1 MPVPSK
7 AVADAAN
14 AATTT
19 TFLIPSIHCSTCAS
33 FIETLIRQITPNASV
48 ETSIISHTVSIRH
61 DGSADIKK
69 MARALGD
76 AGYEVDTIAVGPE
89 AQAKLR
95 YSAKAAPAD
104 DDFALGRLFAS
115 VPKPWNLV
123 GRARQERARSQHVNH
138 CDECRSKLVSS
149 PPTTTHDDKEVSEE
163 KGGGP
168 FVVVES
174 SSALPD
180 LYQATLTID
189 GMTCS
194 SCVGNVTKSL
204 LSQSWVEAAEVGLLT
219 RSAIVRFHGGPDK
232 AQAIADLIEDAG
244 YEAAVEQVERVLTD
258 HPQSASRDASSNT
271 WRAEL
276 SIGGMSC
283 SSCVGSI
290 TQAVEELTW
299 VETVHVN
306 LLTSSATIVFL
317 DRSHLDELVSTITDA
332 GYTVKLSDLVNSND
346 ATTGQDQ
353 VRTVQI
359 RINGMYCEHCPE
371 RVLAALENHAS
382 QVDIDEAPSLQN
394 PIMTVSYVPN
404 VPTLTIRT
412 ILTTI
417 AAADETLKPIIY
429 HPPTIE
435 ERARQMQARSRR
447 RLLYRLLL
455 SVAAAI
461 PGLIIGI
468 VFMTLVS
475 KDDPNRVYLMERIN
489 GVSRGELAL
498 LIASTPVYFFSA
510 DIFHRRA
517 IKEIYA
523 MWKPGSH
530 VPLVRRFYRFGSMD
544 MLVSFATTIAYFA
557 SVAELVITATNQ
569 DSHHH
574 MPERMPYF
582 DSVIFLTMFLL
593 AGRMIEAYSKAK
605 TGEAV
610 TQLGN
615 LRPKEA
621 LLITPS
627 GQDQGDTQLSTVPV
641 DTLESG
647 DSVVVVHGGS
657 PPWDGI
663 LLDSTADFAES
674 SLTGESRP
682 VHKSMGDEIY
692 SGTINKGAPITM
704 RIHGAAGKSLLDN
717 IIHVVREGQSK
728 RAPIERVADTVTGYF
743 VPFVTLVAIAVWL
756 TWLGLGVSGR
766 LPEDYKDTLVGGW
779 PFWSLQFA
787 IAVFVIACP
796 CGIGLAAPTALFV
809 GGGLAAR
816 HGILAKGGGE
826 AFQEASGIDVVVF
839 DKTGTLTEG
848 GDLKLVDHVVLEGS
862 AERWGED
869 ALLAYV
875 GEVERNSSHPLGKAL
890 VDFCEERGVKGSPP
904 QQVDEMPGK
913 GMKATFFDKESTT
926 KLEILV
932 GNETLMTDHGVSFSQ
947 ATIDTLDG
955 WKEQAKSVVLV
966 AARDVSVD
974 GEWVPAA
981 IFSASDPIRP
991 ESKSVVDALRARGV
1005 DVWMISGDNAKTAL
1019 AVGAMVAIEPDHII
1033 AGVLPEQKADKIKYL
1048 QGSQP
1053 RKQGGFLANLSG
1065 RTRSRAVVAMVGD
1078 GVNDS
1083 PALTAADVGIAIGAG
1098 SDVAISAAEFVLI
1111 KSDLNS
1117 LLTLVQ
1123 LSRAVFRR
1131 VMFNFAW
1138 AGIYNLVA
1146 LPIAAGV
1153 IYPVKSNGSYTRLD
1167 PVWASLAMA
1176 LSSLSVICSSLLLRT
1191 TLPLVGFR
1199 NTVVSGSSSKD

>member
-1 MPVPSK
+1 MPIPSK

-14 AATTT
+14 PATTT

-33 FIETLIRQITPNASV
+33 FIETLIRQITPNISV

-61 DGSADIKK
+61 NGSADIKK
-69 MARALGD
+69 MVRALGD
-76 AGYEVDTIAVGPE
+76 AGYEVDTVATGPE

-95 YSAKAAPAD
+95 YSFKAAPAD
-104 DDFALGRLFAS
+104 DDFALGRLFTS
-115 VPKPWNLV
+115 VPKPWNFV

-149 PPTTTHDDKEVSEE
+149 PPTTTHDGKEVSEE

-180 LYQATLTID
+180 LHQATLTID

-194 SCVGNVTKSL
+194 SCVGNVTESL
-204 LSQSWVEAAEVGLLT
+204 LSQSWVEAVDVGLLT

-232 AQAIADLIEDAG
+232 AQTVADLIEDAG
-244 YEAAVEQVERVLTD
+244 YEATVEQVERVLSE
-258 HPQSASRDASSNT
+258 PQPTSRDTSSNT

-276 SIGGMSC
+276 SVGGMSC

-306 LLTSSATIVFL
+306 LLTSSATIVFQ
-317 DRSHLDELVSTITDA
+317 DRSHLDELVSIIIDA
-332 GYTVKLSDLVNSND
+332 GYTAKLSDLVNLND
-346 ATTGQDQ
+346 ATTSQGQA
-353 VRTVQI
+353 RTVQI

-382 QVDIDEAPSLQN
+382 HVDIDEAPSLQN
-394 PIMTVSYVPN
+394 PILTVSYIPN

-412 ILTTI
+412 ILATI
-417 AAADETLKPIIY
+417 ANTDETLKPIIY

-435 ERARQMQARSRR
+435 ERAQQMQARSRR

-455 SVAAAI
+455 AVAAAI

-475 KDDPNRVYLMERIN
+475 KDDPNRMYLMERIN

-530 VPLVRRFYRFGSMD
+530 VPLLRRFYRFGSMD

-557 SVAELVITATNQ
+557 SVAELIITATNQ

-615 LRPKEA
+615 LRPKDA
-621 LLITPS
+621 LLIAPS

-674 SLTGESRP
+674 SLTGESKP

-743 VPFVTLVAIAVWL
+743 VPFVTLVAIVVWL

-787 IAVFVIACP
+787 IAVFVIA
-796 CGIGLAAPTALFV
+796 
-809 GGGLAAR
+809 

-826 AFQEASGIDVVVF
+826 AFQEASGIDVIVF

-848 GDLKLVDHVVLEGS
+848 GDLKLVDHVVLEES
-862 AERWGED
+862 AQRWGED

-890 VDFCEERGVKGSPP
+890 VDFCEEKGVKGSPP

-926 KLEILV
+926 KVEILV
-932 GNETLMTDHGVSFSQ
+932 GNETLMADHGVSFSQ

-955 WKEQAKSVVLV
+955 WKEQAKSVVLM
-966 AARDVSVD
+966 AARDVSND
-974 GEWVPAA
+974 GGWVPAA

-1053 RKQGGFLANLSG
+1053 KMQGGFLASLSG

-1153 IYPVKSNGSYTRLD
+1153 IYPVRSNGSYTRLD

-1199 NTVVSGSSSKD
+1199 NTVVSGSASKN

>member
-1 MPVPSK
+1 MPTQSK

-14 AATTT
+14 PTTT

-33 FIETLIRQITPNASV
+33 FIETLIRQINPNASV

-69 MARALGD
+69 MVRALGD
-76 AGYEVDTIAVGPE
+76 AGYEVDTVATGPE

-95 YSAKAAPAD
+95 YSSKAAPAD
-104 DDFALGRLFAS
+104 DDFALGRLFTS
-115 VPKPWNLV
+115 VPKPWDFI
-123 GRARQERARSQHVNH
+123 GRARQERARNQHVNH
-138 CDECRSKLVSS
+138 CSECRSKVVSS
-149 PPTTTHDDKEVSEE
+149 PTTTTHDDKEISEE
-163 KGGGP
+163 KGTGP

-194 SCVGNVTKSL
+194 SCVGNVTESL
-204 LSQSWVEAAEVGLLT
+204 LSQSWVEAADVGLLT
-219 RSAIVRFHGGPDK
+219 RSATVRFHGGPDK
-232 AQAIADLIEDAG
+232 AQAIADLIEDSG
-244 YEAAVEQVERVLTD
+244 YEATLEKVERVLPD
-258 HPQSASRDASSNT
+258 SQSTSRDASSNK

-276 SIGGMSC
+276 SVGGMSC

-299 VETVHVN
+299 VETVDVN
-306 LLTSSATIVFL
+306 LLTSSATIVFQ

-332 GYTVKLSDLVNSND
+332 GYTTKLTDLVNLND
-346 ATTGQDQ
+346 TTTGQDQ
-353 VRTVQI
+353 LRTVQI
-359 RINGMYCEHCPE
+359 RVDGMYCEHCPE
-371 RVLAALENHAS
+371 RVLAALENHES

-394 PIMTVSYVPN
+394 PILTVSYIPN

-412 ILTTI
+412 ILATI
-417 AAADETLKPIIY
+417 SEADETLKPIIY

-455 SVAAAI
+455 AVAAAI

-468 VFMTLVS
+468 VFMTLVP
-475 KDDPNRVYLMERIN
+475 KDDPNRMYLMEKIN

-530 VPLVRRFYRFGSMD
+530 VPLLRRFYRFGSMD

-557 SVAELVITATNQ
+557 SIAELIITATNQ
-569 DSHHH
+569 DSQHH

-621 LLITPS
+621 LLVTP
-627 GQDQGDTQLSTVPV
+627 GQGQGDTQLSTVPV

-743 VPFVTLVAIAVWL
+743 VPFVTLIAIVVWL
-756 TWLGLGVSGR
+756 TWLGLGVSGQ

-809 GGGLAAR
+809 GGGLAAK

-826 AFQEASGIDVVVF
+826 AFQEASGIDVIVF

-848 GDLKLVDHVVLEGS
+848 GDLKLVDRVVLEES

-869 ALLAYV
+869 ALMAYV

-890 VDFCEERGVKGSPP
+890 VAFCEEKGLKGSPP
-904 QQVDEMPGK
+904 QQVEEMPGK
-913 GMKATFFDKESTT
+913 GMKANFFDKESTS
-926 KLEILV
+926 KVEILV
-932 GNETLMTDHGVSFSQ
+932 GNETLMADHGVQFSQ
-947 ATIDTLDG
+947 ATIDTLDV

-966 AARDVSVD
+966 AERDMGAD
-974 GEWVPAA
+974 GKWNPAA

-991 ESKSVVDALRARGV
+991 ESKSVVETLRARGV
-1005 DVWMISGDNAKTAL
+1005 DVWMISGDNTKTAR
-1019 AVGAMVAIEPDHII
+1019 AVGAMVGIETDHII

-1053 RKQGGFLANLSG
+1053 RKQGGFLTNLSG

-1153 IYPVKSNGSYTRLD
+1153 IYPVRSNGSYTRLD

-1199 NTVVSGSSSKD
+1199 NTASSNSSSRN